1 MRFVSNLLSTIHS
14 RHFNHHHHHHYR
26 FVYENICKRFLHS
39 ASLRMT
45 TQEVA
50 TALRPFI
57 FTVHPDRFWN
67 HPQEKNTNEISLKRL
82 NEFLGDKND
91 GKTASST
98 DEETITF
105 YILNNDGKIRSNEK
119 SAQNKFE
126 KVNIKLNSKENIST
140 TVHR

>member
-1 MRFVSNLLSTIHS
+1 
-14 RHFNHHHHHHYR
+14 
-26 FVYENICKRFLHS
+26 
-39 ASLRMT
+39 MT